1 MIAIN
6 PAFELVRQFKEVST
20 DVEKLVMKVVSSKY
34 SVTSSDLVKAF
45 EKGVSGE
52 YGKFIMADPQTLI
65 NWVGKFVN
73 EKSSA
78 KNYLESGLLD
88 PSTKPSSLGYPRT
101 TDDWCKEANKC
112 FTAFLNGVGCEYF
125 HPHVYDRMLLDNKI
139 ELNAYKKYCKEDIDK
154 YFFSKDDEMND
165 YINNHVNP
173 AKQKILRDIFA
184 GYKSK
189 GWSSVYVIATV

>member
-1 MIAIN
+1 MTN
-6 PAFELVRQFKEVST
+6 PAFDFLRQFKDVLPEV
-20 DVEKLVMKVVSSKY
+20 EELVIKVVSKKY
-34 SVTSSDLVKAF
+34 TVTTNELKIAF
-45 EKGVSGE
+45 EKGVAGE

-65 NWVGKFVN
+65 NWVSKYYG
-73 EKSSA
+73 EKNNS

-88 PSTKPSSLGYPRT
+88 PKTRPTSQNYPRT

-154 YFFSKDDEMND
+154 YDFSKDDEANR
-165 YINNHVNP
+165 YIENHVNP
-173 AKQKILRDIFA
+173 AKQKVLRDIFS
-184 GYKSK
+184 GYRQK
-189 GWSSVYVIATV
+189 GWSYVYVIATV

>member
-1 MIAIN
+1 MN
-6 PAFELVRQFKEVST
+6 HPAFNFLRQFKEVSSET
-20 DVEKLVMKVVSSKY
+20 EALVLKVVQTKFK
-34 SVTSSDLVKAF
+34 TTTNDILKAF

-65 NWVGKFVN
+65 NWVSK
-73 EKSSA
+73 
-78 KNYLESGLLD
+78 YLEQKNSSTSYLDSGLLD
-88 PSTKPSSLGYPRT
+88 TGTRPISLNYPRT

-125 HPHVYDRMLLDNKI
+125 HPHVYDRMMLDNKI
-139 ELNAYKKYCKEDIDK
+139 QLNAYKKYCTDSGDGVD
-154 YFFSKDDEMND
+154 FGNDDETNR
-165 YINNHVNP
+165 YFEEHIKP

-189 GWSSVYVIATV
+189 GWSSVYIIPTA

>member
-1 MIAIN
+1 MS
-6 PAFELVRQFKEVST
+6 AFDYLRQFF
-20 DVEKLVMKVVSSKY
+20 DVDEA
-34 SVTSSDLVKAF
+34 TETLVKKRTTGRIKESELITIF
-45 EKGVSGE
+45 EKAAAGD
-52 YGKFIMADPQTLI
+52 YGKVYKAEAQTLLG
-65 NWVGKFVN
+65 WVNKFVN

-88 PSTKPSSLGYPRT
+88 PGTKPSSINYPRT

-125 HPHVYDRMLLDNKI
+125 HPQVYDRMLLDNKI

-154 YFFSKDDEMND
+154 YDFSKDDEMND

-173 AKQKILRDIFA
+173 AKQKVLRDIFA
-184 GYKSK
+184 GYKQK